1 MKKAEGKRASR
12 VGARVPQRATES
24 LPTIEQRAESIIAD
38 ADHYDIDT
46 RQAVLVAFKNLT
58 FYQNGAGGYYPAEQ
72 LPALIAEDERE
83 LREVVTRVEAG
94 ERVTESY
101 VPEEYDATARAVL
114 ALADTAALPDFFK
127 GGIFTLLNLFAADT
141 GAKLWQETTE
151 GDGETGGYSTV
162 TLARMFARHS
172 RHRLQI
178 ERKKDLAELIS
189 AVVTHPDTPVEIFD
203 ALTARIGEFKYDK
216 CAPEFIRHALAY
228 EPKEQGQ
235 SN

>member
-12 VGARVPQRATES
+12 VGARVSQRTTES

-38 ADHYDIDT
+38 VMRYDIDT
-46 RQAVLVAFKNLT
+46 RQTVLVAFKNLT
-58 FYQNGAGGYYPAEQ
+58 FYQKGAGGYYPAEQ

-83 LREVVTRVEAG
+83 LREIVTRVEAG
-94 ERVTESY
+94 ERVTESH
-101 VPEEYDATARAVL
+101 VAEEYDAAARAVL
-114 ALADTAALPDFFK
+114 TLADADGLPDFFK
-127 GGIFTLLNLFAADT
+127 DVILTVLNWFAADT
-141 GAKLWQETTE
+141 GARLWQETTE
-151 GDGETGGYSTV
+151 GDGETGGYSTDI
-162 TLARMFARHS
+162 LARMFAYYS

-189 AVVTHPDTPVEIFD
+189 AVVNHPDTPVEIFD
-203 ALTARIGEFKYDK
+203 ALTHRIGEFKYDK

-228 EPKEQGQ
+228 KPEEQGQ

>member
-12 VGARVPQRATES
+12 VGARVPQRTTES

-83 LREVVTRVEAG
+83 LREIVTRVEAG
-94 ERVTESY
+94 ERVTKSY
-101 VPEEYDATARAVL
+101 VSEEYD
-114 ALADTAALPDFFK
+114 TAARRVIELIESDGLPDFFMDALVD
-127 GGIFTLLNLFAADT
+127 LLNFFAADI
-141 GAKLWQETTE
+141 GVGLWQETTE
-151 GDGETGGYSTV
+151 GDGDTGGYSTDR
-162 TLARMFARHS
+162 LARMFANRSRHS
-172 RHRLQI
+172 LEI
-178 ERKKDLAELIS
+178 ERKKDLADLIS
-189 AVVTHPDTPVEIFD
+189 AVVTHPDTPVEICK
-203 ALTARIGEFKYDK
+203 ALTERIGEFKFDK

-228 EPKEQGQ
+228 EPEEQGQ